1 MQGPEPAAP
10 AETTAGLAARL
21 EAAERELAERDK
33 TIRDLIIHLEGRSG
47 SVHPALGVMEENA
60 VLQQAV
66 ARKTLEIEAQS
77 HRLEQSEQRF
87 SEAFEQAP
95 IGIALVSLNGKW
107 LKVNRALCDL
117 VGYSKDELLESS
129 FQDITHPEDL
139 HLDLEVIRRMM
150 DGEILT
156 YQMEK
161 RYIHADGRYVPI
173 FLNVSLVRDGRARPL
188 YFIAHIQD
196 ITFRKESEEK
206 HRAEEELTLRQ
217 RDALIAFTSES
228 QIGEDVVA
236 TIRNLTETDARTL
249 GVARVSVWRY
259 NPERTSIRCVDLY
272 ELEADR
278 HSSGTELPAE
288 TYPVY
293 FQALKEMDVIAAHDA
308 HHDPRTSEFSENYL
322 RPLGI
327 NSMLDVPI
335 HLGGVAEG
343 VLCHE
348 HIGPQRRW
356 TADEETFAI
365 AVANRVS
372 LALETSE
379 HQRVA
384 DELRRALSQI
394 EQMLTH
400 NPGVIFRL
408 KVEGERLVPVGLSDN
423 IEPLLGYTPA
433 EAADPGWWAGHIHP
447 EDRERAFGGMEELFR
462 QGTLRSEYRVLHKD
476 GSYRWIEDNQRLLRD
491 PSGAPMETVGVWID
505 ITERRE
511 TEVRLEKINKELLEV
526 SRRAGMAEVA
536 TSVLHNVGNVLNSV
550 NISCSVVA
558 QKVAKSRIG
567 SVAKTAGLLR
577 EHAGDLPAFLT
588 TDPTGQKLPEFLG
601 RLAERLS
608 EEQAE
613 VLNELEALGRN
624 IDHIKVIVGMQQN
637 YARISGVMEIVDVTD
652 LVESSLRLN
661 EDSLARHGVKVVR
674 EYSEVPLTSI
684 EKHKVL
690 QILVNLIQNAKHA
703 CEDSGRPDRQVTVE
717 VAPGEGCVR
726 IAVIDNGVGIP
737 RENLTQIFA
746 HGFTTKPQGH
756 GFGLHSCA
764 VAAGEMGGRL
774 TAMSDGPGTG
784 ATFTL
789 ELPAAPVAVPESAS

>member
-1 MQGPEPAAP
+1 MQRPEPEST
-10 AETTAGLAARL
+10 AETLADLTTRL
-21 EAAERELAERDK
+21 AAAERALVLCKQNREAAPD
-33 TIRDLIIHLEGRSG
+33 S
-47 SVHPALGVMEENA
+47 PLGVMEENA

-77 HRLEQSEQRF
+77 HRLEESEQRF
-87 SEAFEQAP
+87 SEAFEHAP
-95 IGIALVSLNGKW
+95 IGIALVLPDGKW
-107 LKVNRALCDL
+107 LKVNGALCDL
-117 VGYSKDELLESS
+117 VGYSEAELLDRT

-139 HLDLEVIRRMM
+139 DLDLEVARRMI
-150 DGEILT
+150 DGEIRS

-161 RYIHADGRYVPI
+161 RYIHADGHFVPV
-173 FLNVSLVRDGRARPL
+173 FLNVSLARDSHGQAL
-188 YFIAHIQD
+188 YFIAHVQD
-196 ITFRKESEEK
+196 ITARKQAEERR
-206 HRAEEELTLRQ
+206 RAEEERTIRQ
-217 RDALIAFTSES
+217 RSALIAFTSES
-228 QIGEDVVA
+228 RIGEDVTA
-236 TIRNLTETDARTL
+236 TIRKLTETDARTL

-278 HSSGTELPAE
+278 HSAGTELPAVA
-288 TYPVY
+288 YPAY
-293 FQALKEMDVIAAHDA
+293 FAALKGMDVIAAEDA
-308 HHDPRTSEFSENYL
+308 HRDPRTSEFSENYL

-327 NSMLDVPI
+327 TSMLDAPI
-335 HLGGVAEG
+335 HLGGAEEG

-348 HIGPQRRW
+348 HIGPPRRW

-372 LALETSE
+372 LALEASE
-379 HQRVA
+379 HQRVG
-384 DELRRALSQI
+384 DELRRALAQI
-394 EQMLTH
+394 EQMLNH

-408 KVEGERLVPVGLSDN
+408 KVEGERLVPVALSDN
-423 IEPLLGYTPA
+423 IRTLLGYTIA
-433 EAADPGWWAGHIHP
+433 EAAAPEWWAEHLHP
-447 EDRERAFGGMEELFR
+447 EDRERAFAGMEELFR
-462 QGTLRSEYRVLHKD
+462 QGTLRSEYRFLHKD
-476 GSYRWIEDNQRLLRD
+476 GGYRWIEDNQRLLRD
-491 PSGAPMETVGVWID
+491 SCGAPMESVGVWMD

-511 TEVRLEKINKELLEV
+511 TEARLEKINKELLEV
-526 SRRAGMAEVA
+526 SRLAGMAEVA

-577 EHAGDLPAFLT
+577 EHADDLPAFLT
-588 TDPTGQKLPEFLG
+588 TDPTGRKLPQFLDK
-601 RLAERLS
+601 LAERLLEDQS
-608 EEQAE
+608 E
-613 VLNELEALGRN
+613 VLEELEALGRN
-624 IDHIKVIVGMQQN
+624 IDHIKAIVSMQQN
-637 YARISGVMEIVDVTD
+637 YARFSGVTETVDVTD

-674 EYSEVPLTSI
+674 EYSEVPATAV

-703 CEDSGRPDRQVTVE
+703 CEDSGQADRQVTVE
-717 VAPGEGCVR
+717 VTAGNECVR

-737 RENLTQIFA
+737 PENLTQIFA
-746 HGFTTKPQGH
+746 HGFTTKPNGH

-764 VAAGEMGGRL
+764 VAAKEIGGRL
-774 TAMSDGPGTG
+774 TAMSEGPGTG

-789 ELPAAPVAVPESAS
+789 ELPTASLAMLESSP